1 MFIFWPTSEM
11 DTYPADPRRRALDA
25 TKTAYVPVSI
35 ACTHLKGSCVF
46 SVFFFKRKMV
56 ESVLKVRRIELV
68 RKAEP
73 AREDTT
79 SSDFPSVARRVSAIF
94 DLR

>member
-1 MFIFWPTSEM
+1 M
-11 DTYPADPRRRALDA
+11 DTYPAEGNLTPNNVN
-25 TKTAYVPVSI
+25 TTTTAYVPVSMV
-35 ACTHLKGSCVF
+35 CTHLTGSCVF
-46 SVFFFKRKMV
+46 QFFVKRKMV

-94 DLR
+94 DLG